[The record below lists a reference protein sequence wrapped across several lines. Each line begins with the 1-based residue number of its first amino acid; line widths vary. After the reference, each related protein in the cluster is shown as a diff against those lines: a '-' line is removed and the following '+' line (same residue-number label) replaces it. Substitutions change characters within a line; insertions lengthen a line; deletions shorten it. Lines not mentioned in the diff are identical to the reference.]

1 MALGREGGSAAQTDP
16 GALPTG
22 PSPRTKHTYDVPP
35 AFSIVGEARREFL
48 LQVVANQ
55 IGFYLLS
62 INLNLKSVLFF
73 FLKYRGRAY
82 QKGGYLIF
90 YWTLN

>member
-16 GALPTG
+16 GALPAG

-55 IGFYLLS
+55 IAFYLLS
-62 INLNLKSVLFF
+62 INLNLKSVFVFF
-73 FLKYRGRAY
+73 F
-82 QKGGYLIF
+82 
-90 YWTLN
+90 